1 MATLSAYELTR
12 IATIESNE
20 KRLKEI
26 LGDASEQC
34 RKERRTLTA
43 EELEQRQLTKQRRR
57 QELEANQRS
66 SSRLV
71 QKQARDAELALA
83 APAVPSI
90 YESERALDAVEAEL
104 PKRKRAQR
112 KRQSREESGA
122 ALTEE
127 QRQTLASA
135 EGWLSAMREYFREK
149 LSDPNLRNVM
159 KVAERLASGAGSRC
173 HTKHDGVFCEGRPI
187 TMATDFEA
195 LRREANAWL
204 HPDDDPGHGWR
215 LDHPIGKCMLFQR
228 HLYEQRQLS
237 ARAKKL
243 LAVSTTAA
251 PSSSTTDEDE
261 QGNDAP
267 ASPAPASP
275 APVTPLLPPKASF
288 FGTKPSPRAPR
299 AARVAPVSPPTAAP
313 PVPPTPAATVAP
325 AAAATPAAPLSDGT
339 LRSWRKRKAGG
350 PVEGRATRVANKIAK
365 AAPLALGVGAQLDV
379 PADIFGIDDK
389 ALRYAG
395 LVTKLNKNDT
405 CTVHFA
411 SDSTT
416 FWFPTSAAKEWLV

>member
-26 LGDASEQC
+26 LGDAAERC

-43 EELEQRQLTKQRRR
+43 EELEQRQLAKQRRR

-71 QKQARDAELALA
+71 EKQARDAELALT

-90 YESERALDAVEAEL
+90 YESKRALDAIEAEL

-112 KRQSREESGA
+112 KQRAREESGV

-135 EGWLSAMREYFREK
+135 EGWLSAMREYFRPK
-149 LSDPNLRNVM
+149 LSEPNLRNVM

-195 LRREANAWL
+195 LRREANEWL

-215 LDHPIGKCMLFQR
+215 LDHPIGKCILFQR

-243 LAVSTTAA
+243 LAVSTASHA
-251 PSSSTTDEDE
+251 SASTDEDE
-261 QGNDAP
+261 EGNAE
-267 ASPAPASP
+267 PASP
-275 APVTPLLPPKASF
+275 APVTPNFPAKANF

-313 PVPPTPAATVAP
+313 PLPPTPTAN
-325 AAAATPAAPLSDGT
+325 AAAAAAPAVPAAPPSDGT

-350 PVEGRATRVANKIAK
+350 AVEGRATLAANKIAK
-365 AAPLALGVGAQLDV
+365 AAPLTLGVGAQLAV
-379 PADIFGIDDK
+379 PANIFGVDDK

-395 LVTKLNKNDT
+395 IVTKLNKNDT
-405 CTVHFA
+405 ITVHFA
-411 SDSTT
+411 SDKTN
-416 FWFPTSAAKEWLV
+416 FWFPTSDAKEWLV